1 MQSVRG
7 REIGIGEGGV
17 HAVVSVRGPANGTG
31 REIATEIVRGT
42 ANASENTLNVPERG
56 KETAI
61 VPEATSVNIAKF
73 ATHETTKNA
82 IHMKSLDEN
91 TAAVDLIATRTAKE
105 MAEVVVCE
113 ADAVAIREWIVNA
126 NCVHGTIESPVV

>member
-1 MQSVRG
+1 M
-7 REIGIGEGGV
+7 
-17 HAVVSVRGPANGTG
+17 SVRGPTNGTG

-42 ANASENTLNVPERG
+42 ANANENTLNVPERG

>member
-42 ANASENTLNVPERG
+42 ANANENTLNVPERG